1 MGTAYELCQ
10 LGCDFNPALS
20 LHYNALAARQGESE
34 ADMAISKWFLCGHEG
49 VFDKNEELAFKYAQR
64 AAAGGLGTAEFAIG
78 YFYEIGMYVQ
88 VDYKEAQRWYAKAA
102 AHGNKDASG
111 RIDGISRSKTLS
123 RKDHEAVAISKIK
136 ARHGSQRRAQNPLT
150 ERRQSTAPPVVGT
163 IDEAVD
169 MPDPTV
175 PGAMGGGPPGIP
187 PAGTYLTGPP
197 RPFTSMSDSNTGR
210 RPSGAGR
217 QGYGP
222 PPGHPP
228 SSNGPDGAGYPGG
241 YTGEAAPRVNT
252 PKPHQHA
259 LDIGFEA
266 PDPRP
271 KPSKTAPPSG
281 PIAPPPG
288 GPPRPGTAQGR
299 PGTGQ
304 GRPNTA
310 QGPQS
315 PIIKKPLP
323 GTQHGGGQ
331 GSSEFFGQTNGPSS
345 PPRAATQAARPVS
358 AEAPPKPASTPLP
371 KPPGKGPKTF
381 EEMGV
386 PQGPKNE
393 QDCVIM

>member
-1 MGTAYELCQ
+1 
-10 LGCDFNPALS
+10 
-20 LHYNALAARQGESE
+20 
-34 ADMAISKWFLCGHEG
+34 
-49 VFDKNEELAFKYAQR
+49 
-64 AAAGGLGTAEFAIG
+64 
-78 YFYEIGMYVQ
+78 
-88 VDYKEAQRWYAKAA
+88 
-102 AHGNKDASG
+102 
-111 RIDGISRSKTLS
+111 
-123 RKDHEAVAISKIK
+123 
-136 ARHGSQRRAQNPLT
+136 
-150 ERRQSTAPPVVGT
+150 
-163 IDEAVD
+163 
-169 MPDPTV
+169 MPDPGGNYNYR
-175 PGAMGGGPPGIP
+175 PGPLPAQHPPRTHPLRQGTMPNVNTGFIAPGLAGHLQPFGPQSAIQPQRPGSAAPYPIRPGSAGLGSHQPHRPSSAAGFGPLPRPIFGIPRANRSHSIAMGGGPPGIP

-197 RPFTSMSDSNTGR
+197 RPFTSMNDSNTGR

-281 PIAPPPG
+281 SIAPPPG

-315 PIIKKPLP
+315 PIVKKPLP

-393 QDCVIM
+393 QDCVGILITPQRISLTTMFLGYNVKQVTFSGFLYFCIFEPQSWLADGCVFNTGQIIFDQNASVILTAVR